1 MQSPKF
7 SVKRMQTEK
16 GNKKKQDI
24 EIEELPQ
31 AVEEKVATRQSL
43 VTDSM
48 MSEQGLNNFIENTV
62 PQTQMDRE
70 LSADEKRGM
79 A

>member
-24 EIEELPQ
+24 EIEELPE
-31 AVEEKVATRQSL
+31 AVEERVATRQSL